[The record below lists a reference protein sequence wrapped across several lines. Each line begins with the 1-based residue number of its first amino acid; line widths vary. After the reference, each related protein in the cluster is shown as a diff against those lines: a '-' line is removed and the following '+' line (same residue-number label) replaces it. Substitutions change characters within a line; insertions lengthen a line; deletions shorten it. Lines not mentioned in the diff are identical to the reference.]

1 MRLVLLA
8 LTCLLLG
15 AAPPPPTGEVLI
27 FSGTTG
33 YRHESIPAGVEAVAD
48 IARRQG
54 FAVRATEDPSVFNPG
69 KLQAV
74 RVIVLLN
81 STTDPK
87 KPASEWL
94 TGERRAALQAFVRS
108 GGGVVGIHAAA
119 DSHYGW
125 PWYARLIGGRFA
137 RHPPGTPA
145 GTLSL
150 ADRAHPV
157 TAGLPSTVSRVD
169 EWYEFADHDP
179 TSHLLI
185 TLDPATI
192 GEADVNPNPISWAR
206 EFEAGRVFYTAMG
219 HTAESFSDP
228 YVLRH
233 LSNGLA
239 WAARKR

>member
-69 KLQAV
+69 KLRAV

-87 KPASEWL
+87 KPASEWF
-94 TGERRAALQAFVRS
+94 TGKRRAALQAFVRS

-157 TAGLPSTVSRVD
+157 TAGLPSIITRVD

-179 TSHLLI
+179 TSRLLI
-185 TLDPATI
+185 TLDPSSI
-192 GEADVNPNPISWAR
+192 GEADVNPNPISWTR
-206 EFEAGRVFYTAMG
+206 ELDAGRVFYTAMG

-239 WAARKR
+239 WAARKP